1 MKPVGIIE
9 HNKMEEKIKELKEQ
23 LTGDMVN
30 DMEIR
35 NEIHNLE
42 MKLNNVKPTNSHF
55 ECVGCGS

>member
-42 MKLNNVKPTNSHF
+42 MELNNVKPTDSHI

>member
-9 HNKMEEKIKELKEQ
+9 HNKMEQKIKELKEQ

-42 MKLNNVKPTNSHF
+42 MELNNVKPTDSHI

>member
-1 MKPVGIIE
+1 
-9 HNKMEEKIKELKEQ
+9 MEEKIKELKEQ

-42 MKLNNVKPTNSHF
+42 MKLNNVKPTDSHI

>member
-1 MKPVGIIE
+1 
-9 HNKMEEKIKELKEQ
+9 MEEKIKELKEQ

-42 MKLNNVKPTNSHF
+42 MELNNVKPTDSHF
-55 ECVGCGS
+55 DCVGCGS

>member
-42 MKLNNVKPTNSHF
+42 MKLNNVKPTNSHI

>member
-42 MKLNNVKPTNSHF
+42 MELNNVKPTNSHF

>member
-42 MKLNNVKPTNSHF
+42 MELNKVKPTDSHF

>member
-1 MKPVGIIE
+1 MKPVGITE

-42 MKLNNVKPTNSHF
+42 MELNNVKPTDSHI